1 MHFRPEDT
9 TVAVLSDNREH
20 AAADRAALLR
30 LRFKGARTFATS
42 REALSFLYEGGAGLV
57 LVDGSVG
64 DLSGRECIRFLKS
77 DKKLRLLPV
86 VAVSRENR
94 MNQVLDTISSGCNG
108 YVIRPYSLAA
118 FERHLK
124 MAWLSCVYEE
134 VEDEQLRLASALLEQ
149 GDFAGA
155 SDGFGELVS
164 AENRALVFFDEGTRC
179 LMRKN
184 YGKAIVA
191 FNNAI
196 RENEMFAEA
205 YRGLAYAY
213 KGLGDAE
220 RYREYLD
227 KAADIFAFQNR
238 MQELKDVFVEILKE
252 DPDAP
257 NPFNTLGVRLRKA
270 GDLPGAFH
278 AYGQALALTPDDA
291 GIHYN
296 LSKAWHAAKDPAK
309 ALEHARKCLALAPD
323 FPEGRE
329 LLYFLEN
336 GRALSPSSA
345 PADPAVRRGLVI
357 DDETP

>member
-1 MHFRPEDT
+1 MHFRPEET
-9 TVAVLSDNREH
+9 TVAILSDNREH

-30 LRFKGARTFATS
+30 LRFKSARIFESS
-42 REALSFLYEGGAGLV
+42 REAFSFLYEDEAGLV
-57 LVDGSVG
+57 LVDGAVG
-64 DLSGRECIRFLKS
+64 DLSGRECIRFLKA

-94 MNQVLDTISSGCNG
+94 MNQVLDAISAGCNG

-149 GDFAGA
+149 GDFIGA
-155 SDGFGELVS
+155 AEGLGELVN
-164 AENRALVFFDEGTRC
+164 AENRALAFFDKGTRC

-220 RYREYLD
+220 RCREHLD

-252 DPDAP
+252 DPDAA
-257 NPFNTLGVRLRKA
+257 NPFNTLGVRLRKS
-270 GDLPGAFH
+270 GDLAGAFH
-278 AYGQALALTPDDA
+278 AYEQALALTPDDA
-291 GIHYN
+291 NIHYN
-296 LSKAWHAAKDPAK
+296 LSKAWHAAKNPVK
-309 ALEHARKCLALAPD
+309 ALEHAKKCLTLAPD

-329 LLYFLEN
+329 LLDFFEK
-336 GRALSPSSA
+336 GGASA
-345 PADPAVRRGLVI
+345 PAAASAKPGARCGLVI
-357 DDETP
+357 DDEAF